1 MEEDVYKRQ
10 DMDRLSVHAE
20 GDELAAAVIIISG
33 NVGDG
38 PHHRGKM
45 FKIHKEKSFFVYHM
59 QMWGKGVLVS
69 WERKMCI
76 RDR

>member
-1 MEEDVYKRQ
+1 MGHD
-10 DMDRLSVHAE
+10 DINLLSVHAE

-69 WERKMCI
+69 WERTGKAI
-76 RDR
+76 EKGGGR